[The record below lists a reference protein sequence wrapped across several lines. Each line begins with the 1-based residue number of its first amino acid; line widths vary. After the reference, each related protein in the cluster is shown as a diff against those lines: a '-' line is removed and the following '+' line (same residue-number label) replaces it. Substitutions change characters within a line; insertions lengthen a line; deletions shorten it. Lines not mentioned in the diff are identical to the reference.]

1 MKNVFLLIGVLMLCF
16 SCSQQE
22 DEVYSKREA
31 RQTLHPAN
39 SMFKYE
45 GEVIFKEMLSGE
57 IEVVIE
63 LKGEKGYEAYYF
75 PAHLHFGTYD
85 TPDAQL
91 AVMLDPV
98 DIRTLK
104 STTVISELSD
114 GTKLR
119 FDNLDL
125 FEGHVKIH
133 LAADGPDYEVILSA
147 GNIGGNL
154 NGGEFNM
161 ENVTVCSPY

>member
-1 MKNVFLLIGVLMLCF
+1 MLCF

-22 DEVYSKREA
+22 DQVYTTREA

-39 SMFKYE
+39 SMFEYE

-63 LKGEKGYEAYYF
+63 LKGDKGNEAYFF

-85 TPDAQL
+85 TPDAHL
-91 AVMLDPV
+91 AAMLAPV

-104 STTVISELSD
+104 SATVVSELSD
-114 GTKLR
+114 GTKFR
-119 FDNLDL
+119 FDNLDQ

-147 GNIGGNL
+147 GNIGEKL
-154 NGGEFNM
+154 YGGEFNM
-161 ENVTVCSPY
+161 ENITICSPY